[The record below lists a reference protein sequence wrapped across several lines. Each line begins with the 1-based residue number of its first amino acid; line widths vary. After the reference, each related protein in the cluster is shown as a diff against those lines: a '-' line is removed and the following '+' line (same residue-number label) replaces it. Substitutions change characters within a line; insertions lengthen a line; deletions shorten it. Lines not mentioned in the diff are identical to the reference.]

1 MPLRRANDG
10 PPMNRVVV
18 TGLGVCAAPGKNV
31 AEFAAGIKSGESAI
45 GPIRIIPSDGLI
57 TKIGAQVLD
66 FDPTAHFAENK
77 LALYDRCTQFALVAA
92 REAIAQSGL
101 QFRDGLGAR
110 TAAIIGS
117 GVGGQSTLDDNYLR
131 VYGQGAK
138 RLHPFTIPKL
148 MINAPCSHI
157 TMEHGITG
165 PSFVVASAC
174 SSANHAIGVAFQM
187 VRAGMVEAAVT
198 GGTEAVFTFGT
209 TKGWEALRVM
219 APDTCR
225 PFSAGRKG
233 MVLGEGAAVLVLEER
248 ERALARGAAILAEII
263 GFGATSDAGDIV
275 LPAVEGAAGA
285 MAACLK
291 DAGIAPVA
299 VDYINAHGTGT
310 TANDATETKAIHMV
324 FGAHAKRLAVS
335 STKSIHGHTLGA
347 AGAIEAAATILAMR
361 GGFIPPT
368 ANFLSPDPQC
378 DLDYVPNEARSGRI
392 DVAISNSFAF
402 GGHNASI
409 AMRRA

>member
-1 MPLRRANDG
+1 
-10 PPMNRVVV
+10 MNRVVV
-18 TGLGVCAAPGKNV
+18 TGIGVCAAPGKNA
-31 AEFAAGIKSGESAI
+31 AEFAAGIKSGQSAI
-45 GPIRIIPSDGLI
+45 GPISIIPSEGLI

-66 FDPTAHFAENK
+66 FDPNAHFESGK

-101 QFRDGLGAR
+101 EFRGGLGAR

-117 GVGGQSTLDDNYLR
+117 GVGGQTTLDENYLR

-174 SSANHAIGVAFQM
+174 SSANHAIGVAFHM
-187 VRAGMVEAAVT
+187 VRAGMTDAAVT

-209 TKGWEALRVM
+209 VKGWEALRVM

-225 PFSAGRKG
+225 PFSRDRKG
-233 MVLGEGAAVLVLEER
+233 MVLGEGAAILVIETR
-248 ERALARGAAILAEII
+248 ERALARGADILAEII

-275 LPAVEGAAGA
+275 LPAAEGAASA

-291 DAGIAPVA
+291 DAGIAPDA
-299 VDYINAHGTGT
+299 VDYVNAHGTGT

-324 FGAHAKRLAVS
+324 FGDHATKLAVS
-335 STKSIHGHTLGA
+335 STKSMHGHTLGA
-347 AGAIEAAATILAMR
+347 AGAIELAATILAMQ

-368 ANFLSPDPQC
+368 ANFLAPDPQC
-378 DLDYVPNEARSGRI
+378 DLDYVPNEARTGRI
-392 DVAISNSFAF
+392 EVAISNSFAF
-402 GGHNASI
+402 GGHNASL
-409 AMRRA
+409 AVRRA